1 MIYPDYIISIE
12 NKHIKQ
18 IKKILTSSKSFPEF
32 LIVEGEKHA
41 EEFKKSSY
49 FSLVR
54 WFVLEGR
61 QYDFSWIDGRD
72 MTIISQKVLA
82 YLTDVEESQGII
94 GLFASRYSLLNQE
107 YLTNQSTFILD
118 KISDPGNLGTLI
130 RTAVALGRQNLILV
144 DGVFPFLPKVIRASA
159 GMIAHIKISRFTLSQ
174 ISQLIIQ
181 SEIKLLKMDMNS
193 ELVSLSGAKELN
205 NYFVL
210 LGNEGNGVRK
220 EFDIFV
226 NKKISLPMSKKTE
239 SLNVAIAGS
248 VMGYLLWGN
257 L

>member
-18 IKKILTSSKSFPEF
+18 IKKILTSSRSFPDF

-41 EEFKKSSY
+41 QEFKKSSN
-49 FSLVR
+49 FGLLR

-61 QYDFSWIDGRD
+61 QYDFSWMDGRD
-72 MTIISQKVLA
+72 ITVISQKVLA
-82 YLTDVEESQGII
+82 YLTDVEESQGVI
-94 GLFASRYSLLNQE
+94 GLFATRYSLLNQE
-107 YLTNQSTFILD
+107 HLTYQSTFILD

-130 RTAVALGRQNLILV
+130 RSAVALGRKNLILV
-144 DGVFPFLPKVIRASA
+144 DGVFPFSPKVIRASA
-159 GMIAHIKISRFTLSQ
+159 GMIAHIKISRFTLSE
-174 ISQLIIQ
+174 ISEFILQ
-181 SEIKLLKMDMNS
+181 SEIKLLKMDMKS
-193 ELVSLSGAKELN
+193 DLVSFSSLKELN

-210 LGNEGNGVRK
+210 LGNEGSGVRK
-220 EFDIFV
+220 EFDFFV
-226 NKKISLPMSKKTE
+226 NKKISLPMAEKAE

-248 VMGYLLWGN
+248 VMGYLLWGS